1 MAFVFE
7 LPEVGEGVVEA
18 EIVKWHVAAGA
29 TVQRD
34 QPLCE
39 ITTDKAQLEISSPRA
54 GRVSRIFGKPGDI
67 VKVHSPLVEFDDGTP
82 AGATPPATD
91 VPEPP
96 PAHTPAPAA
105 APAAAPQRTEAPH
118 PQPAATTQD
127 RPPTQQP
134 AARNPSSDPASRGA
148 TKAAPAVRR
157 HARELDVDI
166 GQVPGS
172 GPGGRVTHDDLRS
185 HASGQS
191 EQPAQAREEQ
201 PLPKAPVAMPQVL
214 PSGKEERIQIIGI
227 RRKIAEQMVRAK
239 QTAPH
244 FTYVEE
250 IDCTRLVELRER
262 VKPLAE
268 KRGVKLTYLPIF
280 MKIVSIALR
289 EFPNVNAV
297 MDEAK
302 SELVVK
308 GDHHFGIATD
318 TPTGLMVPVIRNVEQ
333 KSVLRIAQDLADVT
347 SRTRA
352 GKAKLDE
359 LKGSTL
365 TFTGVGNIG
374 GVFATPILNVPE
386 VAIIAINSIRPTP
399 SVVDGQIVIRQK
411 MFLSPSFD
419 HRIIDGAVAARFV
432 AAIKALIENPDI
444 LMLEMS

>member
-54 GRVSRIFGKPGDI
+54 GRINRIFGKPGDI

-96 PAHTPAPAA
+96 PANTPAPAA
-105 APAAAPQRTEAPH
+105 TPAQSPPRAEAPH
-118 PQPAATTQD
+118 PQAPAASAG
-127 RPPTQQP
+127 RREPVVPGGP
-134 AARNPSSDPASRGA
+134 

-157 HARELDVDI
+157 HARELDLDI
-166 GQVPGS
+166 AEVPGS

-185 HASGQS
+185 HAAS
-191 EQPAQAREEQ
+191 PAPQEEQ
-201 PLPKAPVAMPQVL
+201 PLPKAPIALPQVL
-214 PSGKEERIQIIGI
+214 ASGKEERIQIIGI

-347 SRTRA
+347 ARTRA

-359 LKGSTL
+359 LRGSTL

-399 SVVDGQIVIRQK
+399 SVVDGQICIRQK

-432 AAIKALIENPDI
+432 AAIKVLIENPDI
-444 LMLEMS
+444 LLMEMS